1 MSLFIF
7 LIFSYPSENISF
19 LAGVSTFPGSAIGYE
34 FGASYNVDIDER
46 LTVSSFLGFTKSNYD
61 SSLGTKRLDCEFS
74 RLFISQS
81 IKQKIPGGLFLSFG
95 FCLHSLKNWV
105 KETNRFGSWKITDFY
120 ALNDIA
126 PGITAGA
133 GFSSQRGSLSV
144 IYDFIF
150 INQRGENIFYRKGN
164 LHSISL
170 RLAIALPLG
179 E

>member
-19 LAGVSTFPGSAIGYE
+19 LAGISTFPGTLLGYE
-34 FGASYNVDIDER
+34 VGASYNVDINKR
-46 LTVSSFLGFTKSNYD
+46 LTASSFLGFTKSNYD

-74 RLFISQS
+74 RLFICQS
-81 IKQKIPGGLFLSFG
+81 IEQKIPGGLFLSFG
-95 FCLHSLKNWV
+95 VCLHSLKNWV
-105 KETNRFGSWKITDFY
+105 RETNRIGPFKITDFY

-133 GFSSQRGSLSV
+133 GISFRRAFLSI

-150 INQRGENIFYRKGN
+150 INERGKNIFYTRGN
-164 LHSISL
+164 LHSLSL